1 MHTPAPRLARPGLAT
16 PLAPQATRARLL
28 AALLAGWPLFC
39 SSGCSFEAPGQAGPG
54 AEGGLR
60 ERQAKSVITEAVIST
75 PMEKVLE
82 TTCVLE
88 SDREVAVLPRAP
100 GLVVSLLAEEG
111 DVVEAGQELARL
123 DDREASLNLADLEN
137 ALAEASQRLATAGV
151 AIDEAKSRVRTAET
165 NLAQAERDLAR
176 DEKLFSGGDARV
188 ATVSEKALEASRLT
202 RDRASLELDQAK
214 LAQRRAELDEQAL
227 RLAEQR
233 AKTSRDRAKL
243 TLEYTR
249 ILAPIDGL
257 VASRTIKIGENVNAT
272 QPAFVIT
279 DPSLLRAIFFRP
291 QAERALF
298 QSGGPLELTAS
309 TESLPGEVFE
319 GRVERVGATIDPTS
333 GSFRVT
339 ARLDPRARGAD
350 GRPDDAAA
358 RLAPGMLLRIRLVT
372 ERKPDCLVVKKRAVE
387 REGERAHVVLA
398 VAGRAVRVDVR
409 EGLSDLERVEIEPLD
424 PSAEEARHLVA
435 GARVVVVGARDLE
448 VGSELEERAA
458 DGAAGRAEPQDEG
471 ARLASAEPAGG
482 VSGRADA
489 ASAPAGAG
497 VAAPASSNEAG
508 SAAPGAVVGEPS
520 EPEPAGDQASAAGA
534 AAPEAAG
541 TDQTPPPAREAGS
554 DAGGTGPAEAQ
565 AGAGPG
571 AAEAADGA
579 SSSGA
584 PR

>member
-1 MHTPAPRLARPGLAT
+1 MPQPTPRLARPNS
-16 PLAPQATRARLL
+16 APQRAARAGLRAPL
-28 AALLAGWPLFC
+28 RAGLLAGLALLLAG
-39 SSGCSFEAPGQAGPG
+39 GCSIEAPGEASASAQN
-54 AEGGLR
+54 GLR
-60 ERQAKSVITEAVIST
+60 ERQAKSVITEAVVAAT
-75 PMEKVLE
+75 MEKVLE

-111 DVVEAGQELARL
+111 DQVVAGQELARL

-137 ALAEASQRLATAGV
+137 ALVEASQRLETAGV
-151 AIDEAKSRVRTAET
+151 SIDEAKSRVRTAET

-188 ATVSEKALEASRLT
+188 ASVSEKALEASRLA
-202 RDRASLELDQAK
+202 RDRAALELDQAR

-233 AKTSRDRAKL
+233 AKTARDRAEL

-272 QPAFVIT
+272 QPAFVVT
-279 DPSLLRAIFFRP
+279 DPGLLRAVFFRP

-309 TESLPGEVFE
+309 TESLPGEVFA
-319 GRVERVGATIDPTS
+319 GRVERVGATIDPSS

-339 ARLDPRARGAD
+339 ARLDPRALGPQ
-350 GRPDDAAA
+350 GLPDEAGA

-398 VAGRAVRVDVR
+398 VDRKALRVDVR
-409 EGLSDLERVEIEPLD
+409 EGLSDLERVEILPLD
-424 PSAEEARHLVA
+424 PQAPEARHLVA

-448 VGSELEERAA
+448 VGSELEERPADDESSAA
-458 DGAAGRAEPQDEG
+458 PSQPSAE
-471 ARLASAEPAGG
+471 RLASAEDGP
-482 VSGRADA
+482 RADPAAAPSGA
-489 ASAPAGAG
+489 ASAEPASISRAQGAAESTSPAGAPPPG
-497 VAAPASSNEAG
+497 PEDGASQG
-508 SAAPGAVVGEPS
+508 SAAGGAAGQAGDPAESTPPGAEQAAQAESGAEVG
-520 EPEPAGDQASAAGA
+520 AGQGAG
-534 AAPEAAG
+534 G
-541 TDQTPPPAREAGS
+541 AGS
-554 DAGGTGPAEAQ
+554 GGE
-565 AGAGPG
+565 
-571 AAEAADGA
+571 
-579 SSSGA
+579 
-584 PR
+584 RR

>member
-1 MHTPAPRLARPGLAT
+1 LGA
-16 PLAPQATRARLL
+16 
-28 AALLAGWPLFC
+28 
-39 SSGCSFEAPGQAGPG
+39 CSFEAPGKPG
-54 AEGGLR
+54 ASEEGGLR

-75 PMEKVLE
+75 TMEKVLE

-100 GLVVSLLAEEG
+100 GLLVSLLAEEG
-111 DVVEAGQELARL
+111 DLVRAGQELARL

-137 ALAEASQRLATAGV
+137 ALAEASQRLQTAGV

-176 DEKLFSGGDARV
+176 DEQLFSGGDARV

-202 RDRASLELDQAK
+202 RDRALLELDQAK
-214 LAQRRAELDEQAL
+214 LAQRRSELDEQAL

-233 AKTSRDRAKL
+233 AKTSRDRAEL

-257 VASRTIKIGENVNAT
+257 VSSRTIKIGENVNAT

-291 QAERALF
+291 QVERALF

-339 ARLDPRARGAD
+339 ARLDPRARGAA
-350 GRPDDAAA
+350 GKPDDAAA

-398 VAGRAVRVDVR
+398 VEGRAVRVDVR
-409 EGLSDLERVEIEPLD
+409 EGLSDLERVEIAAFD
-424 PSAEEARHLVA
+424 PSAAEARHLVA

-458 DGAAGRAEPQDEG
+458 DGEAGRAEPQDEG
-471 ARLASAEPAGG
+471 ARLASADPSA
-482 VSGRADA
+482 RADA

-497 VAAPASSNEAG
+497 VAAPASASEAG
-508 SAAPGAVVGEPS
+508 SAAPGAVVGEPA
-520 EPEPAGDQASAAGA
+520 EPKTPAENGSAAEAAEAGAPGADQAQSPAAGA
-534 AAPEAAG
+534 
-541 TDQTPPPAREAGS
+541 GS
-554 DAGGTGPAEAQ
+554 GAGGAAPAEAQ
-565 AGAGPG
+565 AGAGQ
-571 AAEAADGA
+571 AADGA